1 MCVILLNCTVRI
13 GLKRTS
19 FLYPFIHVAFWCI
32 TVKILSLKMSTFVI
46 QLRWNIMKISS
57 KQVQTVIEN
66 NFLKIYWLP
75 YLYYSCLPFRQVA
88 SETQQRNIL
97 NKKVYTQS
105 KDDVFILYP
114 SEGLL
119 AFGVR
124 HVSQRKFVIMKTS
137 QQRTEFTIAA
147 SQPRETAV
155 TEPYFPTNTDF
166 YCRSPAS
173 LPLWIHSTLFMH

>member
-1 MCVILLNCTVRI
+1 MYVILLNCIVRT
-13 GLKRTS
+13 GLKQTS

-32 TVKILSLKMSTFVI
+32 TVKILCLQMSTFVI

-57 KQVQTVIEN
+57 KRVQTVIEN
-66 NFLKIYWLP
+66 NFLKIYWL
-75 YLYYSCLPFRQVA
+75 LTFATLASHFVKLPLRL
-88 SETQQRNIL
+88 SKGISSIRKYIL
-97 NKKVYTQS
+97 SGKII
-105 KDDVFILYP
+105 ILYP

-119 AFGVR
+119 AFGVSN
-124 HVSQRKFVIMKTS
+124 VSLRKFVIMKTS

-155 TEPYFPTNTDF
+155 TEPYFPTNIDF